1 MNVIKLITPDFFVGK
16 SLVMLK
22 TTVDLILMV
31 AKQPSW
37 RSLKLAQLIFTVKP
51 NFTMVKTNNLV
62 NLYNL
67 VQKVNSRSTIGDIV
81 ECGVWNGGSAAIMA
95 SACASSQG
103 GIDRRIWLFDSFAG
117 LPTPGP
123 RDGAMERKYYFQ
135 GMNKGSVEEVKRVF
149 GKLSLPME
157 NIKICAGWFSATL
170 PAADIQRIAI
180 LHIDADWYSS
190 VMAVLET
197 MYDKVVPGGFV
208 VLDDYGYWDGCTQA
222 IENFIREHKID
233 GVKLERVAST
243 GAYFQKPNCSLD

>member
-1 MNVIKLITPDFFVGK
+1 
-16 SLVMLK
+16 VMLK